1 MYVRERV
8 GVFIFSAR
16 ECVGVIKRKWLK
28 GIWSESPA
36 QTEEGHGQRDRVR
49 AADHTRLVRKG
60 V

>member
-8 GVFIFSAR
+8 SVFIFSVR

-28 GIWSESPA
+28 GIWSEGPV